1 MQCHWERQKETDM
14 IAHLFASSG
23 RLAFQT
29 KFHGKFISCTLDGR
43 SNLEEYFI
51 VQFGQIFI

>member
-1 MQCHWERQKETDM
+1 M

-29 KFHGKFISCTLDGR
+29 KFISCTLDGR